1 MHIKVLWSFQLY
13 LITLEMDDEITLNIS
28 VGSGGS
34 EIRQAYFKLKVKL
47 KAMNHSQRRH
57 KAFPSHFPF
66 HNSSAFQVMT
76 F

>member
-1 MHIKVLWSFQLY
+1 MELSALFNN
-13 LITLEMDDEITLNIS
+13 LEMDDEITLNIS
-28 VGSGGS
+28 VGGGGS
-34 EIRQAYFKLKVKL
+34 EIQQAYFKLEAKL
-47 KAMNHSQRRH
+47 KTMNHSQRRH